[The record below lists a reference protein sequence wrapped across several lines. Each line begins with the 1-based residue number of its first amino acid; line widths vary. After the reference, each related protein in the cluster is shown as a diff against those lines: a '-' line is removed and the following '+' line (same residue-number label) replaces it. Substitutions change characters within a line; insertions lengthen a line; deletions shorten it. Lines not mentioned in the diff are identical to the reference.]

1 MTIISKKQKCQVFD
15 PIMILPE
22 KTKYIIDDHMK
33 ASTSCVAPAYVFL
46 EGSRGKRYLCDY
58 HYQYEKDMTICRT
71 PNLWSEIEK
80 FIIDER
86 EEIIKTFAQ
95 NVNTQETLNK
105 NCWCEKQAYVKI
117 IHKKNEKDSFFCNFH
132 FRKFYYRNLSN
143 GVIFENEWNI
153 IDERYR
159 MTQSIVEEANNINPV

>member
-1 MTIISKKQKCQVFD
+1 MTIISKKQKCQAFD
-15 PIMILPE
+15 PIMIFPE
-22 KTKYIIDDHMK
+22 KTKGIIDDYMK
-33 ASTSCVAPAYVFL
+33 ASTSCVAPAFVFL
-46 EGSRGKRYLCDY
+46 DGSRGKRYLCDY

-95 NVNTQETLNK
+95 NANTKETLNK
-105 NCWCEKQAYVKI
+105 NCWCEKEAYVKI
-117 IHKKNEKDSFFCNFH
+117 INKKYNGYYFFCNFH

-143 GVIFENEWNI
+143 GVIFEDNWNV

-159 MTQSIVEEANNINPV
+159 MTESIIEESEKVKPI